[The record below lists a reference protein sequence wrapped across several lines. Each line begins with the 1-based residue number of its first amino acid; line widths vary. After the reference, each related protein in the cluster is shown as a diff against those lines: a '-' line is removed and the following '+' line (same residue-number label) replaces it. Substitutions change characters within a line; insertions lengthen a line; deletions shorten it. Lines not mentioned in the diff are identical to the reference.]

1 MKLIKDILKY
11 IAIFTIFVVV
21 LLLLFVLVAKIPT
34 KYAEKNLKE
43 AVSYFKENP
52 HEISRKK
59 IEYKHTWIYPHAD
72 QIALNIIY
80 CLDTDKPLASLMEAK
95 YYTRFEYDGS
105 NTKYV
110 NLIEDNLEPNTQY
123 LRYWQGQVLIL
134 KPLLMIMTLE
144 QIYMASAILLI
155 ILLLVLFAILIK
167 NKYFSIVIS
176 MIIGLIMTAS
186 WVVPQSFCY
195 AMMYFIM
202 LITSIIAVI
211 IEHKNLGNKKLYI
224 LFFITG
230 ILTCFFDVLTTEI
243 LTILVPVLIVLAM
256 RIKNKK
262 IESFKEQF
270 LFLLKSG
277 VLWFIA
283 YTCMWFVKWIL
294 ASIVLNINAFDYVKK
309 EAMTRINGSIGVWT
323 TEEVMLKSL
332 KNNFVILIPFYKCIK
347 NNVHLLFTIIIPII
361 TVLLTSDFKD
371 KQKRTFFVLSFIIA
385 LVPYGRYLV
394 LSNHSFLHSF
404 FTFRCQ
410 LPTIMCVILVL
421 VNCMDIKKMCAE
433 VKIGKKK

>member
-1 MKLIKDILKY
+1 M
-11 IAIFTIFVVV
+11 
-21 LLLLFVLVAKIPT
+21 IPWT
-34 KYAEKNLKE
+34 A
-43 AVSYFKENP
+43 
-52 HEISRKK
+52 
-59 IEYKHTWIYPHAD
+59 
-72 QIALNIIY
+72 ALQ
-80 CLDTDKPLASLMEAK
+80 A
-95 YYTRFEYDGS
+95 
-105 NTKYV
+105 
-110 NLIEDNLEPNTQY
+110 
-123 LRYWQGQVLIL
+123 
-134 KPLLMIMTLE
+134 
-144 QIYMASAILLI
+144 
-155 ILLLVLFAILIK
+155 
-167 NKYFSIVIS
+167 

-211 IEHKNLGNKKLYI
+211 IEHKNLGNNKLYI

-309 EAMTRINGSIGVWT
+309 EAMTRINGSISVWT
-323 TEEVMLKSL
+323 TEEVMLKAL
-332 KNNFVILIPFYKCIK
+332 KNNFVI
-347 NNVHLLFTIIIPII
+347 
-361 TVLLTSDFKD
+361 
-371 KQKRTFFVLSFIIA
+371 
-385 LVPYGRYLV
+385 
-394 LSNHSFLHSF
+394 
-404 FTFRCQ
+404 
-410 LPTIMCVILVL
+410 
-421 VNCMDIKKMCAE
+421 
-433 VKIGKKK
+433 